1 MTATKIRFSSLEE
14 LELHLAAVDY
24 GDCLFDD
31 PRTINYL
38 TGVSTP
44 NSRTADR
51 DNLGLLIQPGNS
63 THLDI
68 DRYESFGADNGCFA
82 EAQGKPWDEI
92 RWLNWLVYE
101 VAPRADR
108 CLFAVAP
115 DVVGNAA
122 ATIERSARYLEVI
135 RKLGLPA
142 AFVAQD
148 GLELLDIPWDS
159 FDVLFIGGSTEW
171 KLSEAAK
178 KIAAEARRRG
188 LWVHMG
194 RVNSWKRLAIAAD
207 FLCDS
212 ADGTFLGF
220 GPTANWIRLEGWLD
234 RLDEKI
240 PA

>member
-1 MTATKIRFSSLEE
+1 MSDKNRIESLSD
-14 LELHLAAVDY
+14 LEDRLADIEPA
-24 GDCLFDD
+24 DCLFSEPD
-31 PRTINYL
+31 TLVYL

-44 NSRTADR
+44 DTRNSDR
-51 DNLGLLIQPGNS
+51 KNLGLLIQPGNS

-68 DRYESFGADNGCFA
+68 DRYGLFGADNGCFA

-101 VAPRADR
+101 VAPRSDR

-122 ATIERSARYLEVI
+122 ATLLRSARYLSVI
-135 RKLGLPA
+135 RKLGIPA

-148 GLELLDIPWDS
+148 GLENLDVPWDS

-171 KLSEAAK
+171 KLSEAARSLV
-178 KIAAEARRRG
+178 AEARSRG
-188 LWVHMG
+188 KWVHMG
-194 RVNSWKRLAIAAD
+194 RVNSWKRVAIAAD
-207 FLCDS
+207 FGCDS

-220 GPTANWIRLEGWLD
+220 GPTQNWIRLSGWLD
-234 RLDEKI
+234 RLEESE
-240 PA
+240 AS